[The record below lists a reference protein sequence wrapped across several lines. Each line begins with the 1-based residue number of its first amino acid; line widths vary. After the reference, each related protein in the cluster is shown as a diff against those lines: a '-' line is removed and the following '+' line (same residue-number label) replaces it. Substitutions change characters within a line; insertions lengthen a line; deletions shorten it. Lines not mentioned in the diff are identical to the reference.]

1 MFVVIVYIYVHNK
14 DVVSTKVRMKVFLK
28 WREYAINL

>member
-28 WREYAINL
+28 WREYVINL